1 MVNYILNL
9 GKELRILVASKSES
23 LRTLVTRKL
32 RTSIEFVDLLSAVAG
47 LWLVLIA
54 SLLYS
59 HLLNMGVSF
68 RKYNLLSMLTYPN

>member
-1 MVNYILNL
+1 MVNYILSL

-23 LRTLVTRKL
+23 LQTLVTRKL
-32 RTSIEFVDLLSAVAG
+32 RTSIEFVDMLSAVAG

-59 HLLNMGVSF
+59 HLLDMGVSF
-68 RKYNLLSMLTYPN
+68 RKQDQSSIIY